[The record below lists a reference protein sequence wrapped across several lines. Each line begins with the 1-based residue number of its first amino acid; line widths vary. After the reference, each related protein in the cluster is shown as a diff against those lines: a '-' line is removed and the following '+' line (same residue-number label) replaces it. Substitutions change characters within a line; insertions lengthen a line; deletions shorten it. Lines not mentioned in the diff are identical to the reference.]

1 MPWMVKL
8 RGGAG
13 RIRDGVGA
21 DAPMRVLS
29 CGEFVRFE
37 NKPLEDGTLIIE
49 ECEAE
54 PAPVVEV
61 PQPDPPK
68 PKRRRRS
75 KKAD

>member
-21 DAPMRVLS
+21 DAPRRVLS
-29 CGEFVRFE
+29 CTEFVRCE

-49 ECEAE
+49 ECEPE
-54 PAPVVEV
+54 PAAVEV

-68 PKRRRRS
+68 PKRRRR